1 MSAQAEVPT
10 EVKVP
15 LAVIGFGAVLFV
27 VVALLWDTQNLRFP
41 IGAGI
46 VAVAVC
52 VGLWTRLRFVRVV
65 TIVVTS
71 LFALAH
77 LLIALSGGAPGWVR
91 AVSGLLTAA
100 YLYTAVLVN
109 TQPARDYLEHK

>member
-1 MSAQAEVPT
+1 MPT

-15 LAVIGFGAVLFV
+15 LAIIGLGAVLFV
-27 VVALLWDTQNLRFP
+27 AIALLWDTQNLRFP
-41 IGAGI
+41 IGTGI

-52 VGLWTRLRFVRVV
+52 VGMWMRLRFVRVI
-65 TIVVTS
+65 TIVVVS

-77 LLIALSGGAPGWVR
+77 LLIALSDGAPWWVR

-100 YLYTAVLVN
+100 YLYAAVLVN
-109 TQPARDYLEHK
+109 TEPARDYMEHR